1 MLLIELKQ
9 NTKKIRKQIA
19 MTATKIGYFAQFGI
33 FGDISGFKQSQI
45 NLIIYYILLTNC
57 RNKSNTVF
65 QAHTCAK
72 VEL

>member
-1 MLLIELKQ
+1 
-9 NTKKIRKQIA
+9 